1 MRGSRR
7 GAPSIVR
14 SCDGVELLL
23 PRGVPHHEPHVLAKR
38 VDVSRLLEEIHA
50 DGLLVLV
57 GEVVP
62 AEALH
67 HGRLP
72 HRAVAHDE
80 HLDLL
85 LERLLDLRS
94 GKVRTGVSAGGDE
107 TETRGKPADSERACG
122 ASGRRGREGEVG
134 DDARDDARAGLVRTI
149 ATVALDPRSAAR
161 GALCVLSARRRRHSE
176 GDVATFTKLSARSRS
191 SGVEVCHQQLDES
204 TGGWVPPRA
213 LFRARARPL
222 SRRCRRGVRVAR
234 VAPSST
240 PLRPE
245 TRRPDAGNALAVA
258 NSPETRP
265 RVRRPPPRT
274 HAAASPSPSRGRS
287 GRSSVSSSFATRGA
301 FPSTGAPRW
310 PLPPFPTTR
319 DPPRVPTRPDP
330 RDDPPD

>member
-1 MRGSRR
+1 MWGSRR

-107 TETRGKPADSERACG
+107 TETQPADSERACG

-176 GDVATFTKLSARSRS
+176 GDVATFTKLSARSRT
-191 SGVEVCHQQLDES
+191 SGVFVCHQQLDES

-213 LFRARARPL
+213 LFRARVR
-222 SRRCRRGVRVAR
+222 SRV
-234 VAPSST
+234 
-240 PLRPE
+240 
-245 TRRPDAGNALAVA
+245 DAD
-258 NSPETRP
+258 
-265 RVRRPPPRT
+265 
-274 HAAASPSPSRGRS
+274 AACASRGWRHPRPRS
-287 GRSSVSSSFATRGA
+287 GRRLVGRTRETHSRWPTPRKRVRACVVHPRALTRRRRRRRRVGA
-301 FPSTGAPRW
+301 LGAPR
-310 PLPPFPTTR
+310 
-319 DPPRVPTRPDP
+319 
-330 RDDPPD
+330 